1 MLGLILL
8 REKLYDVATT
18 TRGHAV
24 YRTPLWPR
32 IARAV
37 FVCLAISIGTPELA
51 FAAPNAAVLAAAK
64 ACDPDARALLQQLVQ
79 IESGTGDTQGLAA
92 MAAILKPKLEQTG
105 AKVES
110 IAAEALAVGD
120 NIVATLTGTGKGRIL
135 IIAHMDTVFPHG
147 TLAQRPYKVVGDHGI
162 GPGAGD
168 DKSGVVAALCAL
180 RALHEIKFRD
190 YSRITLILNS
200 NEETGSWGTRELIH
214 KYARQSDVAINL
226 ERGAPPDA
234 AVVTR
239 KGSAVITL
247 EVSGRA
253 AHSGLEPEKGR
264 NAVVEAAHQALQL
277 ASLADA
283 AKETTVNVTMFQGGS
298 AINVIPDH
306 ATVTA
311 DVRAFTSEEFD
322 RVEAGLKRLAS
333 RTTVPDVQVKAVMKR
348 NFPSWP
354 RAASTDALLAR
365 ASGLYAEIDRK
376 LAGVAAG
383 SSADVAIAAE
393 TGIPSIDGLGP
404 VGGGAHGA
412 DDYLDLSS
420 IVPRAYLL
428 TRMLM
433 DLGHEPLR

>member
-1 MLGLILL
+1 
-8 REKLYDVATT
+8 
-18 TRGHAV
+18 
-24 YRTPLWPR
+24 
-32 IARAV
+32 
-37 FVCLAISIGTPELA
+37 
-51 FAAPNAAVLAAAK
+51 
-64 ACDPDARALLQQLVQ
+64 
-79 IESGTGDTQGLAA
+79 
-92 MAAILKPKLEQTG
+92 
-105 AKVES
+105 
-110 IAAEALAVGD
+110 
-120 NIVATLTGTGKGRIL
+120 
-135 IIAHMDTVFPHG
+135 
-147 TLAQRPYKVVGDHGI
+147 
-162 GPGAGD
+162 
-168 DKSGVVAALCAL
+168 
-180 RALHEIKFRD
+180 
-190 YSRITLILNS
+190 
-200 NEETGSWGTRELIH
+200 
-214 KYARQSDVAINL
+214 
-226 ERGAPPDA
+226 
-234 AVVTR
+234 
-239 KGSAVITL
+239 VITL

-283 AKETTVNVTMFQGGS
+283 AKETTVNVTMFQGGN

-306 ATVTA
+306 ATVTT

-420 IVPRAYLL
+420 IVPRVYLL